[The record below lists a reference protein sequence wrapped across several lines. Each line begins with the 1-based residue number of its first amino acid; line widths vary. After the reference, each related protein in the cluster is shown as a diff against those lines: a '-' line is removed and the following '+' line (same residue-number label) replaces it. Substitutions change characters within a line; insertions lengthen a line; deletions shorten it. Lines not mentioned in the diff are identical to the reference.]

1 MENKELLYIEFER
14 KAGQIF
20 NEDIGWLACRKQAK

>member
-20 NEDIGWLACRKQAK
+20 NEDIGWLCRKQAK